1 MLILR
6 RRAGESVLIGEKVEI
21 TVLET
26 NERGVRLAIDAPREV
41 SILRSE
47 LVQAVDANRDAASEQ
62 SRPEELLAMLGTMR
76 KPPAG
81 QAEQKEEGK

>member
-76 KPPAG
+76 KPPAE